1 MRVDVKKDSDG
12 VWCCRPYLGL
22 DALGRQIRPYRRF
35 PAASTREEAQA
46 LADAWAAHLTADGRV
61 RSARL
66 FDLLCDYIEMR
77 ERGGASPNTV
87 KQWRLFTRNY
97 VRRYLG
103 TAIAR
108 DLTVTDLAR
117 FENALLRP
125 KDEGGQGICRN
136 SVIACHNFLRGAY
149 NWFVDAGICEQNPM
163 IYVRKPSPD
172 RVEAPSLDEADFST
186 VSRVLDEAMAPDTED
201 EASAVRCVYAFAAWL
216 ALVTGMRVGE
226 VCAVRR
232 RDVNR
237 RRSFVHVGG
246 NVIVGAGRP
255 PWRREITKG
264 RRCRNVSVRES
275 DIAVIDRVLALEDRA
290 LGPFGPDAPLVTLD
304 GRYMSPDTVS
314 GKFSELRDRL
324 GLPKRLTFH
333 GLRHTHA
340 TWCLDAGVD
349 LKTLSERMGHADES
363 TTLRIYAHVLPGRD
377 AAAAEAFG
385 RAADLAR
392 GGVADG

>member
-1 MRVDVKKDSDG
+1 MRVEVRKDSDG
-12 VWCCRPYLGL
+12 VWYCRPYLGI
-22 DALGRQIRPYRRF
+22 DALGSQIRPYRRF

-46 LADAWAAHLTADGRV
+46 LAEAWAAHLTADGRV

-66 FDLLCDYIEMR
+66 FDLLVDYIEMR
-77 ERGGASPNTV
+77 DRGGASPNTV
-87 KQWRLFTRNY
+87 KQWTLFTRNY
-97 VRRYLG
+97 VRRYLHG
-103 TAIAR
+103 AIAR

-117 FENALLRP
+117 FEQTLLKP
-125 KDEGGQGICRN
+125 KDEGGQGIGRN
-136 SVIACHNFLRGAY
+136 SVIACHNFLRGAF

-163 IYVRKPSPD
+163 IYVRKPSPYK
-172 RVEAPSLDEADFST
+172 VEAASLDEADFSA
-186 VSRVLDEAMAPDTED
+186 VSRALDAAMEPEVED
-201 EASAVRCVYAFAAWL
+201 EASVCRCVYAFAAWL
-216 ALVTGMRVGE
+216 ATVTGMRVGE

-237 RRSFVHVGG
+237 RRTFVHVGG
-246 NVIVGAGRP
+246 NVIVAPGRP

-264 RRCRNVSVRES
+264 RRCRNVTVREA
-275 DIAVIDRVLALEDRA
+275 DIAVIDRVCAFIDRV
-290 LGPFGPDAPLVTLD
+290 LGPFGPDDPLVTVD
-304 GRYMSPDTVS
+304 GRFMSPDTVS
-314 GKFSELRDRL
+314 GKFSELRDAL